1 MSNNKKPV
9 IYKNDVGSSIVATKN
24 YWDLEVIDWI
34 SYVQFIL
41 NFWINVLNRLLNED
55 MKPKVV
61 QASLL
66 FPRLEVNDY
75 LRWKIE

>member
-1 MSNNKKPV
+1 MSNNEKPV
-9 IYKNDVGSSIVATKN
+9 IYKDETITLNFKYSKNDVGSSIVATKN

-66 FPRLEVNDY
+66 FLD
-75 LRWKIE
+75 